1 MTSFSANETR
11 AVSML
16 ATLYVVRMLGLFMV
30 LPLIF
35 SYSADMVG
43 ATPFLLGLAVGAYG
57 LTQATL
63 QIPMG
68 WLSDHID
75 RRWVIVFGLSL
86 LVAGSVVA
94 ALSTSIWGVIGG
106 RFLQGAGAIASAT
119 MALVADY
126 TRVEQRAKASAIIG
140 GSIAIA
146 FGLALVLGPTFAN
159 FGGLQAVFAAT
170 GVLALAGMGVV
181 ALLPKPQRFQRAHRE
196 EGAGFNRSRLSDVL
210 SIKSLNTMY
219 LSIFFLHFLLMAV
232 FVVVPSSLETQA
244 NISRE
249 HHAWVY
255 LAALVL
261 AVPGIYWLIQGRRY
275 MNTPTRTLLT
285 CLGVLLVGLISLAI
299 GGPPATLFG
308 LLLFFTGFT
317 ALEAMLPS
325 LASIYAPADSRGT
338 AMGVFASSQFSGV
351 FFGGVLGGALLE
363 TSGVIGVW
371 LGLSVLALGWVFL
384 LSVSRLASPISFE
397 AT

>member
-1 MTSFSANETR
+1 
-11 AVSML
+11 ML

-30 LPLIF
+30 LPLI
-35 SYSADMVG
+35 SIYSADMVG

-181 ALLPKPQRFQRAHRE
+181 ALLPQPQRFQRAHRE

-219 LSIFFLHFLLMAV
+219 LSIFFLHFILMAV

>member
-1 MTSFSANETR
+1 
-11 AVSML
+11 
-16 ATLYVVRMLGLFMV
+16 
-30 LPLIF
+30 
-35 SYSADMVG
+35 
-43 ATPFLLGLAVGAYG
+43 
-57 LTQATL
+57 
-63 QIPMG
+63 
-68 WLSDHID
+68 
-75 RRWVIVFGLSL
+75 
-86 LVAGSVVA
+86 
-94 ALSTSIWGVIGG
+94 
-106 RFLQGAGAIASAT
+106 
-119 MALVADY
+119 
-126 TRVEQRAKASAIIG
+126 
-140 GSIAIA
+140 
-146 FGLALVLGPTFAN
+146 
-159 FGGLQAVFAAT
+159 
-170 GVLALAGMGVV
+170 
-181 ALLPKPQRFQRAHRE
+181 
-196 EGAGFNRSRLSDVL
+196 
-210 SIKSLNTMY
+210 MY
-219 LSIFFLHFLLMAV
+219 LSIFFLHFILMAV

-261 AVPGIYWLIQGRRY
+261 AVPGIYWLIQGRCY

>member
-1 MTSFSANETR
+1 VTSFSANETR

-30 LPLIF
+30 LPLI
-35 SYSADMVG
+35 SIYSADMVG

-181 ALLPKPQRFQRAHRE
+181 ALLPQPQRFQRAHRE

-219 LSIFFLHFLLMAV
+219 LSIFFLHFILMAV